1 MKIAY
6 SHLIKFLPTNPSI
19 EELSDKL
26 FQLGHEHEIDNEIFD
41 LELTPNRGDCLSLIG
56 LTRDLN
62 AFFETDIDIPIYKED
77 IPVFELDFINKAPD
91 HCPDISFINIEIK
104 KGHKKYK
111 NYLESYFSDLKIK
124 KVNLFSDIS
133 NYIAYETGQPTHS
146 YDRQKLSGTIMLHK
160 NKNKVEFDPI
170 TTSNSINLEGNELIF
185 SANKKVLN
193 LAGVMGSSDSACNSD
208 TTNALIECAYF
219 KPESI
224 IGTALKY
231 NLNSDASH
239 KFERGVDPLCH
250 DNTLRRFIQIVSDHA
265 EILKIEVCNF
275 QSTKNKASKLDIDV
289 IKVNKILGTDFSL
302 NSYKKV
308 LKSLGFIIN
317 TEITVPSYRHDIFS
331 QNDLAEEFARVIG
344 YNNINPVSLKLHSK
358 EERALH
364 NKVQKIK
371 SFLIDNGFYEVI
383 SSSFVA
389 KNCKNSIRVDNP
401 LDINREY
408 LRNNITHSLVD
419 SLIFNERRQQDS
431 VKLFE
436 ISDIYL
442 SDNPTEKNKYIAI
455 VASGKV
461 GKNYQEFT
469 KKIDESYLS
478 IIFNESYF
486 KDCKF
491 IQIDRSKLKNSQS
504 KSSIFSLE
512 IPIEH
517 VSDNILD
524 YKPNFCSPKS
534 FIKYKKISEFP
545 STYRDISFLI
555 KEPYN
560 LNNLQKLVLNYKHK
574 FLKDIFIFDFYQN
587 HKLKEVKLGIR
598 CIFQSTTET
607 LTDEVIDIIMSDIIS
622 MSLKTK
628 GISIPGL

>member
-6 SHLIKFLPTNPSI
+6 SHLINFLPTNPSI

-26 FQLGHEHEIDNEIFD
+26 FQLGHEHEIDNGIFD
-41 LELTPNRGDCLSLIG
+41 LELTPNRGDCLSLLGI
-56 LTRDLN
+56 TRDLN
-62 AFFETDIDIPIYKED
+62 VFFKTNMDIPIYNED

-91 HCPDISFINIEIK
+91 HCPDISFLNIEIK

-146 YDRQKLSGTIMLHK
+146 YDKQKISDTLILHN
-160 NKNKVEFDPI
+160 NKNEVKFDPI
-170 TTSNSINLEGNELIF
+170 TTSNFINLEGGELLF
-185 SANKKVLN
+185 SSNKKVLN
-193 LAGVMGSSDSACNSD
+193 FAGVMGGSSTACSSD

-224 IGTALKY
+224 IGRPLKY

-250 DNTLRRFIQIVSDHA
+250 DKTLRRFIQIVSDHA

-275 QSTKNKASKLDIDV
+275 QSIEFKASELDIDV
-289 IKVNKILGTDFSL
+289 KRVNKILGTDFSL
-302 NSYKKV
+302 NSYKES
-308 LKSLGFIIN
+308 LKSLGFDIKSYIK
-317 TEITVPSYRHDIFS
+317 VPSYRHDICS

-344 YNNINPVSLKLHSK
+344 YNNISPDSLKLPSK
-358 EERALH
+358 ELRTLR
-364 NKVQKIK
+364 NKVQKVK

-383 SSSFVA
+383 SSPFVA
-389 KNCKNSIRVDNP
+389 NKSKNSIRVDNP
-401 LDINREY
+401 LDTNRGY
-408 LRNNITHSLVD
+408 LRNNIICSLVD
-419 SLIFNERRQQDS
+419 NLIFNERRQQDS

-442 SDNPTEKNKYIAI
+442 SDNSLEKNKNIAI
-455 VASGKV
+455 IASGKV
-461 GKNYQEFT
+461 GKNYKEFAR
-469 KKIDESYLS
+469 KIDESYLS
-478 IIFNESYF
+478 MIFNERYF

-491 IQIDRSKLKNSQS
+491 IQIDRSKLKNTQS
-504 KSSIFSLE
+504 KSNIFALE
-512 IPIEH
+512 IPLEQ

-524 YKPNFCSPKS
+524 YKPKFSSPTS

-545 STYRDISFLI
+545 STYRDISFSI
-555 KEPYN
+555 KEPFN
-560 LNNLQKLVLNYKHK
+560 INNLQKLVLNYKHK

-587 HKLKEVKLGIR
+587 HKLKEIKLGIR

-622 MSLKTK
+622 MSIKIK
-628 GISIPGL
+628 GVSIPGL